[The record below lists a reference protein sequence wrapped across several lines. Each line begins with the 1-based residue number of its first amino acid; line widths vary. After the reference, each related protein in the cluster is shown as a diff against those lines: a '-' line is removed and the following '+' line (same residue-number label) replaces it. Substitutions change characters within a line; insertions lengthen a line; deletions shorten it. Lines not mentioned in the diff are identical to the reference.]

1 MRHTAP
7 LVACVNLGL
16 GRFAPLCKR
25 RHHTIP
31 VLFIGAPPNLQ
42 KHLVIEH
49 STIPVALNCNA
60 GHDWT
65 ISHYHRYITLTVLQ
79 GIHSLV
85 NRKSTTQNLQI
96 EFPIKRFAI
105 VNFAPHTIIGQPPFT
120 TYLQSNQMSLDKC
133 IIIQS
138 CIEFDVS
145 EPHHVSISC
154 GTSQKQR
161 QNKALANLWFPHMP
175 VYYKFTHPPHPI
187 KDSS

>member
-1 MRHTAP
+1 MRHTVP

-31 VLFIGAPPNLQ
+31 VLFIRAPPNLQ

-65 ISHYHRYITLTVLQ
+65 ISHSHRYITLTVLQ

-138 CIEFDVS
+138 CIELDVN
-145 EPHHVSISC
+145 HI
-154 GTSQKQR
+154 
-161 QNKALANLWFPHMP
+161 M
-175 VYYKFTHPPHPI
+175 
-187 KDSS
+187 